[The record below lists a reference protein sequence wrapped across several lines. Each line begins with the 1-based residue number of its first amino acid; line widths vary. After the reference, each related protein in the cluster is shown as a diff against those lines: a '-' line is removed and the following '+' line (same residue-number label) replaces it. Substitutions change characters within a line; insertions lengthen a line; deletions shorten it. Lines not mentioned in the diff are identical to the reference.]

1 MMKYLMLSCREATR
15 LTEKKLTSG
24 RLSLLDNIQLAMH
37 LRMCER
43 CRRYAQQS
51 TAIEKVLERQL
62 KEQEENEVN
71 YEGEPPVLP
80 NDFRERLLRRLQQG
94 DGI

>member
-1 MMKYLMLSCREATR
+1 MKYLMLSCREATR

-37 LRMCER
+37 LRMCDR

-51 TAIEKVLERQL
+51 TSIEKVLEQQL

-71 YEGEPPVLP
+71 YEGEPPMLP